1 MLPGIETP
9 SFPSGFGTQSLSSAP
24 DKEEPWEQGMDR
36 GAMSWKPVVLGLRE
50 SHREMQDMRRG
61 EGLKGKAEFNPGR
74 TFQRVTIK
82 TEDLGKENSGRRS
95 RENSTEWGRFIAE
108 VRKQSPENPLRWG
121 YHPQLLLTY
130 QETVT
135 QRG

>member
-1 MLPGIETP
+1 
-9 SFPSGFGTQSLSSAP
+9 
-24 DKEEPWEQGMDR
+24 
-36 GAMSWKPVVLGLRE
+36 
-50 SHREMQDMRRG
+50 MRRG

-74 TFQRVTIK
+74 TFQRVIIK

-95 RENSTEWGRFIAE
+95 RENSTERVGFIAE
-108 VRKQSPENPLRWG
+108 FRKQSLENPLRWG

-135 QRG
+135 QSG